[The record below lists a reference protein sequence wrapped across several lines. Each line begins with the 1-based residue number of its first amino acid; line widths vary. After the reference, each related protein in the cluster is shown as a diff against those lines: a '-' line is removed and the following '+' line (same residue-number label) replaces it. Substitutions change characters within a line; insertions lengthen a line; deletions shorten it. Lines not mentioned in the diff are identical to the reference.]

1 MMMETTLARSLRV
14 MFSGGIAVGMS
25 LLAQTAQAQQ
35 SGVDAGVPQRVE
47 ITGSSIK
54 RVAAESALPVTILK
68 REDIERTG
76 ATTAQDLV
84 NLIPS
89 NFGGQVLSNN
99 VGQVGAPST
108 ANLRNLG
115 QNYTLVLLNG
125 RRVSNYALGNNPVDL
140 NSIPLSAVERVEVL
154 RDGASALYGADAIA
168 GVINFILKT
177 DYQGVEV
184 AVGATHPTQ
193 GGARS
198 ESFNILAGFGDLK
211 VQGFNLMVSANH
223 ENDAALKSTQRSFA
237 ATGIRP
243 DLGIAH
249 TSPRN
254 GIPNLSFGDS
264 QGNNYGDGSI
274 NPGNPV
280 VAPKVNP
287 NRYQN
292 CGLAGYSMVNADP
305 STCQT
310 DYVQFI
316 DLIPKSSHDNV
327 IARGILQLAPE
338 HQLFAE
344 ITHTKD
350 NIDAGYSPAPYAG
363 QPPGIPA
370 FFYPTNGRF
379 YPATITLPKGM
390 TLPAGYRMPDGT
402 VLAADT
408 TLAADLAVTPSSP
421 IGGRFRTVAGG
432 GRHDITDITNDRYLI
447 GAKGTVAGWDYDT
460 ALTYSKNEGVVTFG
474 SGQYSFAKLSPLLNA
489 GQINIFGQQDAASL
503 AALQSALVTGLE
515 NSAVA
520 KATQADFRI
529 SKEIMQLASGPVG
542 FAFGASARKETIE
555 QVSSDILASGDQVG
569 GNGPVPGVASGR
581 KVYGMFAETSIPITK
596 TLEVDVAAR
605 YDNYKNDFGTGFS
618 KISPKIALRFQPSK
632 ELLFRASYGQGF
644 RAPTLYDNL
653 FPFTGGGATANNWSD
668 PVRCPGG
675 VPINNKNTVGA
686 VVDECNVQLTV
697 AQQGNTDLKPET
709 SKQFSLGVVFQLSSN
724 FSGSIDYWDVRIKDV
739 IQYPAET
746 QILNNPAAFQN
757 AYYRF
762 DPTIDPDLPTGQN
775 KPVQGSTN
783 PDFPLA
789 YIFEKK
795 TNFAQNFA
803 AGVDLNLNYK
813 QRIEG
818 IGRVGL
824 NLDGTLTTKHGYQY
838 PTGPSVSDLGSYQ
851 DFGPSPRWR
860 HALTA
865 TYGQGP
871 WNASLTHNF
880 TAGYKDY
887 TDPALSGGPNYPADR
902 DVKSYST
909 FDATLGWTGIKGLD
923 IGVGVRNLLNQDPP
937 STRAASGSG
946 FQVGYDSTL
955 ANPLGRVVYIR
966 AKYKF
971 F

>member
-14 MFSGGIAVGMS
+14 MFSGGMAAGMGLMS
-25 LLAQTAQAQQ
+25 FAAIAQQ
-35 SGVDAGVPQRVE
+35 VDAGTSQRIE

-54 RVAAESALPVTILK
+54 RVAAETALPVTILK

-108 ANLRNLG
+108 ANLRGLG

-125 RRVSNYALGNNPVDL
+125 RRISNYALGNNPVDL
-140 NSIPLSAVERVEVL
+140 NSIPLSAIERVEVL

-184 AVGATHPTQ
+184 ALGKTHPTQ
-193 GGARS
+193 GGGQT
-198 ESFNILAGFGDLK
+198 EDYNILAGFGDLK
-211 VQGFNLMVSANH
+211 QQGFNVMVSANH
-223 ENDAALKSTQRSFA
+223 EHDGSLKSTQRSFA

-254 GIPNLSFGDS
+254 GIPNLSFGDA
-264 QGNNYGDGSI
+264 QGNNYGDSSI
-274 NPGNPV
+274 NPGNPT
-280 VAPKVNP
+280 AGKVNP
-287 NRYQN
+287 NRFQN
-292 CGLAGYSMVNADP
+292 CSSAGYAMSNADA

-327 IARGILQLAPE
+327 IARGVLQLNPD

-350 NIDAGYSPAPYAG
+350 NIDAAYSPAPYAG
-363 QPPGIPA
+363 EPPGIPP
-370 FFYPTNGRF
+370 FFYPTTGRF
-379 YPATITLPKGM
+379 YPASIVLPKGM
-390 TLPAGYRMPDGT
+390 TVPAGFRMPDGT

-408 TLAADLAVTPSSP
+408 TLAADTPVTPTSR

-432 GRHDITDITNDRYLI
+432 GRHDVTDITNDRLLI
-447 GAKGTVAGWDYDT
+447 GAKGTVAGWDYDS
-460 ALTYSKNEGVVTFG
+460 ALTYSKNEGVVSFG
-474 SGQYSFAKLSPLLNA
+474 AGQYSFAKLSPLLNA
-489 GQINIFGQQDAASL
+489 GQINIFGQQDATSL

-515 NSAVA
+515 NSAVS
-520 KATQADFRI
+520 KATQADFRM
-529 SKEIMQLASGPVG
+529 SKEIMQLDSGPVG
-542 FAFGASARKETIE
+542 LAFGVSLRRETLE

-569 GNGPVPGVASGR
+569 GNGPVPGVSSGR
-581 KVYGMFAETSIPITK
+581 KVYGMFGETTIPLTK
-596 TLEVDVAAR
+596 NLEFNAAVR

-618 KISPKIALRFQPSK
+618 RISPKMALRFQPTK
-632 ELLFRASYGQGF
+632 EMVFRASYGQGF

-653 FPFTGGGATANNWSD
+653 YPFTGGGATVNNWSD
-668 PVRCPGG
+668 PIRCPGG
-675 VPINNKNTVGA
+675 VPNGSNNTVGA
-686 VVDECNVQLTV
+686 VVDECNVQLVV
-697 AQQGNTDLKPET
+697 AQEGNTDLKPET
-709 SKQFSLGVVFQLSSN
+709 SKQFSVGFVFQPSSN

-739 IQYPAET
+739 IQYPAES

-757 AYYRF
+757 SYYRF
-762 DPTIDPDLPTGQN
+762 DPTVSPDAPNGQN
-775 KPVQGSTN
+775 NPIRGSTN
-783 PDFPLA
+783 PDYPLA

-795 TNFAQNFA
+795 TNFTQNFA
-803 AGVDLNLNYK
+803 AGIDINLNYK
-813 QRIEG
+813 QKITDFG
-818 IGRVGL
+818 KVGL

-838 PTGPSVSDLGSYQ
+838 PTGPSVSDLGVYQ
-851 DFGPSPRWR
+851 DFSVTPRWR

-865 TYGQGP
+865 TYGQGA

-880 TAGYKDY
+880 TSGYKDY
-887 TDPALSGGPNYPADR
+887 TDPGLSGGPNYPAER

-923 IGVGVRNLLNQDPP
+923 IGIGVRNLLNQEPP

-955 ANPLGRVVYIR
+955 ANPLGRVV
-966 AKYKF
+966 
-971 F
+971 